1 MEIQRLHSSI
11 FSDYLLIIF
20 NCLEDLHRNSMTE
33 ELSLVLINTERR
45 NIKNDQKTTDRT
57 VGVLSSMILNEWR

>member
-11 FSDYLLIIF
+11 FSDYSLIIF

-33 ELSLVLINTERR
+33 ELSLVLINVEKR

-57 VGVLSSMILNEWR
+57 VGILSSMILNEWR